1 MQFVGSAAGREVS
14 VLLDSGAT
22 DNFISKNAADSL
34 GLTPSGSRGQLD
46 MPDGSSQELLGSVRP
61 LLRIGAFC
69 ARVSLHVADLKD
81 LDVVLGDPWL
91 RAARAYLD
99 YGSGTPCCVIRRG
112 LRRITLY
119 PIAEVIT
126 SKVAPSK

>member
-22 DNFISKNAADSL
+22 DNFISKSAADRL
-34 GLTPSGSRGQLD
+34 GLTPSGSKGQLD

-61 LLRIGAFC
+61 LLRNGAFC
-69 ARVSLHVADLKD
+69 ARVSLHVADLMD

-99 YGSGTPCCVIRRG
+99 YGLG
-112 LRRITLY
+112 LR
-119 PIAEVIT
+119 PV
-126 SKVAPSK
+126 